1 MKACSKFEQQTMQLI
16 ALLLSNAKPSF
27 SEKTKR
33 AIRHVIRIQLIL
45 FVMYKL
51 KLFRSLNI
59 FSANFQ
65 KLYEE
70 ESTQNNPKTCGIIKH
85 PGNTLNFQILLF

>member
-1 MKACSKFEQQTMQLI
+1 MKACSKFEQQTIQLI
-16 ALLLSNAKPSF
+16 ALLLSNAKPS

-33 AIRHVIRIQLIL
+33 AIRHVIMIQLML

-51 KLFRSLNI
+51 KLFCSLNI

-65 KLYEE
+65 MLYWE
-70 ESTQNNPKTCGIIKH
+70 ESTQNNPKTCGITEH
-85 PGNTLNFQILLF
+85 PGHMLHSQTLLF